1 VPSPLQSSS
10 VRSLVHPQ
18 LASHPS
24 LPVLSQRLLEASRRC
39 LLEVF
44 HLAHHHSPLVVFQA
58 SLVEHLHS
66 PLAASLAFQVAL
78 LRSQLEVSLVFPA
91 AVHDQG
97 LLDQAPVSGLLSCV
111 KENVMLI
118 YSSTCAYS
126 HRSSSLVLLI
136 AIVAGTARSDGD
148 V

>member
-1 VPSPLQSSS
+1 M
-10 VRSLVHPQ
+10 
-18 LASHPS
+18 
-24 LPVLSQRLLEASRRC
+24 
-39 LLEVF
+39 
-44 HLAHHHSPLVVFQA
+44 
-58 SLVEHLHS
+58 EHLHS